1 MVSNKVFRIMGHE
14 ERAVRRRPEG
24 LTKRVTSEKSY
35 MRTFT
40 QHLWD
45 NKPCLGGNEK
55 RIEIHANTT
64 EKYGWG
70 WS

>member
-24 LTKRVTSEKSY
+24 LTERVTSEKSY

-45 NKPCLGGNEK
+45 NKPCLGGKEK
-55 RIEIHANTT
+55 RI
-64 EKYGWG
+64 
-70 WS
+70 